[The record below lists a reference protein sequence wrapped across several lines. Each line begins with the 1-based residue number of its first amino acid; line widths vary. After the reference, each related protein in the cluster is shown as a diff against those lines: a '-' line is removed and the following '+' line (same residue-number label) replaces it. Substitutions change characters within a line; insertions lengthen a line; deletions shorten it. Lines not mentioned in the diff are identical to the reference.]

1 MMNEN
6 FARIVPSEFLMI
18 TIVMC
23 YNLIHMAA
31 TSTTTASYVQ
41 NLMVICCT
49 LAPIFYYCWFGNE
62 VKLKSLQ
69 LSDNIY
75 NTEWTILNN
84 NVKKGLLMIMN
95 RATIPIEFTSA
106 NIISMNLESFVM
118 VLKTSYSLFNVLIKS
133 QKQ

>member
-1 MMNEN
+1 MVNEN
-6 FARIVPSEFLMI
+6 FARIVPSEFIMI
-18 TIVMC
+18 TVVMC
-23 YNLIHMAA
+23 YNLIHMAL
-31 TSTTTASYVQ
+31 TSSTIISYIQ
-41 NLMVICCT
+41 NLMIISCT

-75 NTEWTILNN
+75 NIEWTILNN
-84 NVKKGLLMIMN
+84 NMRKGLLMIMN
-95 RATIPIEFTSA
+95 RATIPIEFSSA
-106 NIISMNLESFVM
+106 NIMSMNLESFVM

>member
-1 MMNEN
+1 MVNEK
-6 FARIVPSEFLMI
+6 FARIVPSEFIMI
-18 TIVMC
+18 TVVMC
-23 YNLIHMAA
+23 YSLIHMAL
-31 TSTTTASYVQ
+31 TSSTIVSYVQ
-41 NLMVICCT
+41 NAMVIACT

-84 NVKKGLLMIMN
+84 NIKKGLLMIMN

-106 NIISMNLESFVM
+106 NILSMNLESFVM
-118 VLKTSYSLFNVLIKS
+118 VLRTSYSLFNVLVNS
-133 QKQ
+133 QK